1 MSKNAWMIRAGEGGY
16 LIDEFAKGVVTV
28 GWHEAGQ
35 ITDKTQRDLRLRLAS
50 VFPDSKAG
58 AHQNAASVLWRFAHT
73 IAVGDSVV
81 TYDPA
86 KREYLIGEVAS
97 EYRFDSKGKKHPHR
111 REVKWLNR
119 VLRDVL
125 SVATRNSLGS
135 TLTLF
140 AVPAEAIADL
150 EAAAKGKKPAEASGG
165 LEERKDELVQSNR
178 DAEEQS
184 RELIEDRILALDPY
198 EMQELVAAVLRAM
211 GNLEEAEMFHRRAL
225 EIRSVHDGASS
236 LTVADSLN
244 NLAAVLSA
252 KGDRAEAR
260 AALERSLEIR
270 RGILPAG
277 HARIAQ
283 SVGNLGVFI
292 ASGGDYES
300 AIPLLREALVLEAES
315 VGSDHPSHAVT
326 LTNLA
331 IVLERAAK
339 YDDIETSL
347 RAALAIR
354 REAFAADDPRTA
366 QTLALLGRELSRQ
379 LRYQDAESALRE
391 AIGSLEA
398 TSPGS
403 PVLASAR
410 TDLARLYEETG
421 RPELAKPLR
430 DIAPP
435 Q

>member
-211 GNLEEAEMFHRRAL
+211 GYRTRVSPPGSDRGVDVLASPDGLGLQEPRIKVEVKHRRNTAMGSQ
-225 EIRSVHDGASS
+225 EVRS
-236 LTVADSLN
+236 
-244 NLAAVLSA
+244 
-252 KGDRAEAR
+252 
-260 AALERSLEIR
+260 
-270 RGILPAG
+270 
-277 HARIAQ
+277 
-283 SVGNLGVFI
+283 F
-292 ASGGDYES
+292 
-300 AIPLLREALVLEAES
+300 
-315 VGSDHPSHAVT
+315 
-326 LTNLA
+326 
-331 IVLERAAK
+331 
-339 YDDIETSL
+339 
-347 RAALAIR
+347 
-354 REAFAADDPRTA
+354 
-366 QTLALLGRELSRQ
+366 
-379 LRYQDAESALRE
+379 
-391 AIGSLEA
+391 IGSLRSGDRGLYVSTGAFSKEA
-398 TSPGS
+398 KYEAERATV
-403 PVLASAR
+403 PVTLIDLR
-410 TDLARLYEETG
+410 DLAQLVTDNYESFDPKG
-421 RPELAKPLR
+421 RALLPLVR
-430 DIAPP
+430 IYRPAE
-435 Q
+435 